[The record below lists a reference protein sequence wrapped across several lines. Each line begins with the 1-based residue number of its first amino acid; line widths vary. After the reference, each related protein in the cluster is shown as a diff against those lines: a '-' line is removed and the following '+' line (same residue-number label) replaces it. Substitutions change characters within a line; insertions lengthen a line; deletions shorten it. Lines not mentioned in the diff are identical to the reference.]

1 MSVVESAIKTFAP
14 RPFLAASKQFAAGAD
29 GPRAY
34 LERCLAALS
43 EHEPA
48 VGAFVTTQ
56 AEAARKAADAATQRW
71 RAGKPLSAI
80 DGMPVG
86 IKDIIETYDMPT
98 QMGSPL
104 FDGWRGERDA
114 AAVHALRAAGAV
126 IVGKTVTTEFAATH
140 PRGTRNPH
148 DPRRTPGGSSSGSAA
163 AVATG
168 MVPAALGTQ
177 VVGSILRPSSFCGVV
192 GFKPTVGAINRGGS
206 HDFLSQS
213 CTGPIAAT
221 LEDAWVV
228 AREIARRV
236 GGDPGFPRLAG
247 PMTPPPAK
255 TPRALAMLETPG
267 WPVATAGARQ
277 ELEGAL
283 ARLRAAGIAILT
295 RRDAPLVEKVESAL
309 ANAMPL
315 TRAINEWEWVWPLND
330 YHRRDASA
338 LSESMRERLKSAQA
352 MDEGRYEELIA
363 ERARIRAQFAELAA
377 VADAAVTLSA
387 PGAAPVGL
395 GWTGDPIFVVSGSL
409 LGVPAVSLP
418 LLEDE
423 GLPLGL
429 QVLGYAQRDADLIA
443 TAAAIRDAVGAK

>member
-1 MSVVESAIKTFAP
+1 MSVAESAIKTFAP
-14 RPFLAASKQFAAGAD
+14 RPFLAASKQFTAGAD
-29 GPRAY
+29 SPRAY

-43 EHEPA
+43 EHEPT

-56 AEAARKAADAATQRW
+56 TEAARKAADAATARW
-71 RAGKPLSAI
+71 RAGKPLAAI
-80 DGMPVG
+80 DGMPAG

-104 FDGWRGERDA
+104 FAGWRGERDA
-114 AAVHALRAAGAV
+114 ASVHALRAAGAV

-277 ELEGAL
+277 ELERAV
-283 ARLRAAGIAILT
+283 ARLRGAGVAILT
-295 RRDAPLVEKVESAL
+295 RRDTPLVEKVESAL

-423 GLPLGL
+423 DLPLGL